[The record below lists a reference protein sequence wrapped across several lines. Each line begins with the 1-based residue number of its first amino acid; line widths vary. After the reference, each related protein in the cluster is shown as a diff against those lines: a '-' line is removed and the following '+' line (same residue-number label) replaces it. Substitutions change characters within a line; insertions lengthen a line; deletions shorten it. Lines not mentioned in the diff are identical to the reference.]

1 MPDDLINEM
10 LNDGIVNYSYE
21 KKYEIKNKR
30 PCPGADRAAGIL
42 GFSWWAAA
50 YIDENGPIKN
60 ITTNTIIHVHIYK

>member
-30 PCPGADRAAGIL
+30 PFLFYHKWGGGCNVL
-42 GFSWWAAA
+42 F
-50 YIDENGPIKN
+50 
-60 ITTNTIIHVHIYK
+60 